1 MDTGECSWHIN
12 IMKFK
17 PIAHKIVMK
26 FNPAAGRE
34 PASARA
40 SQLGSEGSSECWMVQ
55 GAGASDSWWG
65 FRPAAAARW
74 LWRWRWL
81 VLMNIYLVSPVLLYE
96 GRLHDKT
103 VLFTLPASILGLL
116 AVQLL
121 GARRLWITHVY
132 LLPFYFIAGID
143 LFTIVNYQ
151 TRFATGMIALV
162 VGNLEDARAFL
173 EADFTR
179 TVGSIMLM
187 LTAYLLCLVKIC
199 RLRVTVP
206 GSFALLPVLSIVAI
220 YVAVYHYFGSWSL
233 VAMNDRSSPFGIF
246 SQSYLTFRTMQ
257 EESRLRELAKSFDFS
272 ASRLV
277 TPAAPETYVLVV
289 GESARRHNFGLYGY
303 GRDTTPLL
311 AQTANL
317 LAFQNVVTQV
327 AQTQLSVPLIITRG
341 SIENQLRA
349 AREKSIITL
358 FRDVGFRT
366 YWLSS
371 QQREIAMAAISHY
384 TDEADVVRFFER
396 QHDTV
401 LINAMRDIFA
411 REGDRVQKRFCILHM
426 LGSHFNLTSRYPRE
440 FARYPDGLGSGMF
453 SGTSASVSN
462 TELINAYDNTILY
475 TDYVLSQ
482 LIALL
487 REQPGLKTFLYV
499 SDHGDNLRDDE
510 RNLFGHAHNNEY
522 DLPIPLLF
530 WYSDEYAQ
538 QFPGKI
544 AAARLNLAHP
554 LTTRSIFYSLTQMA
568 AITLDDPDLSQ
579 LSVFSTQLHH
589 PRRMVGQPTP
599 FDFDEWLARN
609 EMSVPPGKVPQ

>member
-1 MDTGECSWHIN
+1 
-12 IMKFK
+12 
-17 PIAHKIVMK
+17 
-26 FNPAAGRE
+26 
-34 PASARA
+34 
-40 SQLGSEGSSECWMVQ
+40 MVQ
-55 GAGASDSWWG
+55 GTSGSDSRWAFG
-65 FRPAAAARW
+65 PAAVGRW

-81 VLMNIYLVSPVLLYE
+81 VLMNIYLVLPVLLYE
-96 GRLHDKT
+96 GRLRDKT

-121 GARRLWITHVY
+121 GPRRLWITHAC
-132 LLPFYFIAGID
+132 LLPFYFTAGID

-151 TRFATGMIALV
+151 TRFAASMITLI
-162 VGNLEDARAFL
+162 VGNLEDALGFL

-179 TVGSIMLM
+179 TVGSIVLM
-187 LTAYLLCLVKIC
+187 LTAYSLCLVKIF

-206 GSFALLPVLSIVAI
+206 RSFALLPLLLMVVI
-220 YVAVYHYFGSWSL
+220 YVTVYHYLGAWSM

-246 SQSYLTFRTMQ
+246 SQSYLTVSTAQ
-257 EESRLRELAKSFDFS
+257 EEARLRELAKSFDFS
-272 ASRLV
+272 ATRSV
-277 TPAAPETYVLVV
+277 TPAVPETYVLVV

-311 AQTANL
+311 AQAANL

-327 AQTQLSVPLIITRG
+327 AQTQVSVPLILTRG
-341 SIENQLRA
+341 SIENQQRA

-371 QQREIAMAAISHY
+371 QQREVAMAAVSHY
-384 TDEADVVRFFER
+384 ADEADVVRFFER
-396 QHDTV
+396 QHDMV
-401 LINAMRDIFA
+401 LINAMREIFA
-411 REGDRVQKRFCILHM
+411 KESDHVQKRFFILHM

-440 FARYPDGLGSGMF
+440 FARYPDGLGAGMF
-453 SGTSASVSN
+453 EGTSASLSN

-482 LIALL
+482 LMALL

-499 SDHGDNLRDDE
+499 SDHGDNLRDDS

-530 WYSDEYAQ
+530 WYSDKYAQ
-538 QFPGKI
+538 QFPEKI
-544 AAARLNLAHP
+544 ATARLNLAHP
-554 LTTRSIFYSLTQMA
+554 LTTRSVFYSLAHMA
-568 AITLDDPDLSQ
+568 AITLDDPDLSR
-579 LSVFSTQLHH
+579 LSVFSTRLHH

-599 FDFDEWLARN
+599 FDFDEWLART
-609 EMSVPPGKVPQ
+609 EPTVLLAKVPQ